1 MHDGTWAL
9 KVFSKE
15 TLIASWYRA
24 EKGWIWSVENL
35 NRRYSSIEAKSIE
48 SKHFSALF
56 IFSIYWYNSSTCLL
70 NLFRRS
76 RDQKFPSK
84 LIKQWIIGQPL
95 SQTVAEFI
103 ANAKTIEGH
112 RTLSSVYFFWDGCT
126 SLSFSLGVQKL
137 RNLLYFVDFSDT
149 NSEHNT
155 EGLFIGGL
163 RQTIG
168 VLKLKVFI

>member
-24 EKGWIWSVENL
+24 EKGWIWSVETL
-35 NRRYSSIEAKSIE
+35 NRRYSLIEAKSIE

-56 IFSIYWYNSSTCLL
+56 NFSIYWYNSSTCLL

-76 RDQKFPSK
+76 RDQKFLSK

-112 RTLSSVYFFWDGCT
+112 RTLSSVYLAFSEMDALLSRSHWVCKNYAIFCILSILATQIQNIILKGCLLVAFARQSVFW
-126 SLSFSLGVQKL
+126 S
-137 RNLLYFVDFSDT
+137 
-149 NSEHNT
+149 
-155 EGLFIGGL
+155 
-163 RQTIG
+163 
-168 VLKLKVFI
+168 